1 MAWDFS
7 TEPEFQKKLDWM
19 DEFVRA
25 EIFPLEVLD
34 LDWPTLRRAIAPLQE
49 EVRAQG
55 LWAAHLDPELGGQ
68 GYGQVKL
75 GLMQEILGSTPYGP
89 LVFGCQAPDS
99 GNAEILA
106 SVGTDEQRERWLSP
120 LLAGEM
126 YSSFALTEPG
136 NAGADPTN
144 LTTTATWDGENWNL
158 NGHKWFISNA
168 TTSDFMIV
176 VAVTDPDA
184 DRHRRASQFI
194 IPIDAPGLEVV
205 RDIGSVENPRPR
217 PNTYG
222 SHCEVTLSDVKV
234 GPDAMLGGRGDG
246 FVVAQV
252 RLGPGR
258 IHHCMR
264 WIGQARRA
272 FDMMCERATYRSAH
286 GSVLTDK
293 QTVRNWIADSA
304 AEIQALRLTTL
315 HAAWR
320 IDEEGTS
327 AARKDIALIK
337 FFGAR
342 ILHDVIDRAV
352 QVHGSLGYS
361 ADLPLEFMYRAA
373 RAARL
378 YDGPDE
384 VHRDS
389 VARQYL
395 KGYAPPA
402 GEIPT
407 EHIPTRRTAATERF
421 AELLAEHFLTGEIY
435 PVDGGWAAKGNF

>member
-7 TEPEFQKKLDWM
+7 TEPDFQCKLDWM
-19 DEFVRA
+19 REFVRT
-25 EIFPLEVLD
+25 EVFPLETLD
-34 LDWPTLRRAIAPLQE
+34 LDWDQLRSAIAPLQAKVKE
-49 EVRAQG
+49 QE

-75 GLMQEILGSTPYGP
+75 GLMHEILGASPYGP

-99 GNAEILA
+99 GNCEILA
-106 SVGTDEQRERWLSP
+106 AVGTQEQKDRWLQP
-120 LLAGEM
+120 LLDGEM
-126 YSSFALTEPG
+126 YSSFALTEPD

-144 LTTTATWDGENWNL
+144 LRTTAVRDGDDWVL

-168 TTSDFMIV
+168 STADFVIV

-184 DRHRRASQFI
+184 PRHRRTSQFI
-194 IPIDAPGLEVV
+194 VPIDAPGLDVV

-217 PNTYG
+217 ENTYG
-222 SHCEVTLSDVKV
+222 SHCEVTFADVRV
-234 GPDAMLGGRGDG
+234 GADALLGEVGDG
-246 FVVAQV
+246 FLIAQK

-264 WIGQARRA
+264 WIGQAERA
-272 FDMMCERATYRSAH
+272 FDMMCERSTYRFSH
-286 GSVLTDK
+286 GSVLADK
-293 QTVRNWIADSA
+293 QTIRNWIADSA
-304 AEIQALRLTTL
+304 AEISALRLMTL

-320 IDEEGTS
+320 IDNEGT
-327 AARKDIALIK
+327 ANARKEIALIK
-337 FFGAR
+337 FFGAK

-352 QVHGSLGYS
+352 QTHGSLGYS

-389 VARQYL
+389 VARAIL
-395 KGYAPPA
+395 KGYSAPA
-402 GEIPT
+402 DEIPS
-407 EHIPTRRTAATERF
+407 EHIPTRRRAAEEKF
-421 AELLAEHFLTGEIY
+421 AEFL
-435 PVDGGWAAKGNF
+435 VDHS

>member
-1 MAWDFS
+1 MSWDFS
-7 TEPEFQKKLDWM
+7 TEPDFQRKLDWAR
-19 DEFVRA
+19 EFVRT
-25 EIFPLEVLD
+25 EVLPLETLTI
-34 LDWPTLRRAIAPLQE
+34 DWPTLLKAIAPLQQQ
-49 EVRAQG
+49 VREHQ

-68 GYGQVKL
+68 GYGQVKM
-75 GLMQEILGSTPYGP
+75 GLLQEILGASPLGT

-106 SVGTDEQRERWLSP
+106 SVGTETQKKQWLEP
-120 LLAGEM
+120 LLAGRM
-126 YSSFALTEPG
+126 YSAFGLTEPD

-144 LTTTATWDGENWNL
+144 LTTTAVRDGDDWIL
-158 NGHKWFISNA
+158 NGDKWFISNA
-168 TTSDFMIV
+168 ATADFVIV
-176 VAVTDPDA
+176 VAVTDPEA

-194 IPIDAPGLEVV
+194 VPIDAPGLTVV
-205 RDIGSVENPRPR
+205 RDIASLENPK
-217 PNTYG
+217 PNPHSYG
-222 SHCEVTLSDVKV
+222 SHCEVTLRDVRV
-234 GPDAMLGGRGDG
+234 GDDAMLGGRGDG

-264 WIGQARRA
+264 WIGQATRA

-286 GSVLTDK
+286 GSVLADK
-293 QTVRNWIADSA
+293 QTVRNFIADSA
-304 AEIQALRLTTL
+304 AEIQALRLMTL

-320 IDEEGTS
+320 IDTEGTR

-342 ILHDVIDRAV
+342 MLHDVIDRSL

-361 ADLPLEFMYRAA
+361 SDLPLEFMYRAA

-384 VHRDS
+384 VHRDT

-395 KGYAPPA
+395 KGYSPPS
-402 GEIPT
+402 ENVPS
-407 EHIPTRRTAATERF
+407 EHVPTRRAQALERF
-421 AELLAEHFLTGEIY
+421 ADLLAEQ
-435 PVDGGWAAKGNF
+435 P

>member
-1 MAWDFS
+1 MTWDFS

-25 EIFPLEVLD
+25 EIWPLETLD
-34 LDWPTLRRAIAPLQE
+34 LTWAQLRRAIAPLQR
-49 EVRAQG
+49 EVKTQS

-75 GLMQEILGSTPYGP
+75 GLMHEILGSSPLGP

-99 GNAEILA
+99 GNGEILGA
-106 SVGTDEQRERWLSP
+106 VGTPEQKKKWLTP
-120 LLAGEM
+120 LLSGHM
-126 YSSFALTEPG
+126 YSAFALTEPD

-144 LTTTATWDGENWNL
+144 LSTTAVCDGDAWVL

-168 TTSDFMIV
+168 STADFIIV
-176 VAVTDPDA
+176 VAVTDPNA

-194 IPIDAPGLEVV
+194 VPIGTPGLQVV
-205 RDIGSVENPRPR
+205 RDIASIENPIPK

-222 SHCEVTLSDVKV
+222 SHCEVLLTDVRV
-234 GPDAMLGGRGDG
+234 GRDALLGNPGDG
-246 FVVAQV
+246 FLIAQK

-264 WIGQARRA
+264 WIGQSRRA
-272 FDMMCERATYRSAH
+272 FDMLCERATYRYSH
-286 GSVLTDK
+286 GSVLGDK

-304 AEIQALRLTTL
+304 AEIQALRLMTL
-315 HAAWR
+315 HAAWI
-320 IDEEGTS
+320 IDEEGS
-327 AARKDIALIK
+327 AAARKEIALIK
-337 FFGAR
+337 FFGAK
-342 ILHDVIDRAV
+342 ILHDVIDRSLQA
-352 QVHGSLGYS
+352 HGSLGYS
-361 ADLPLEFMYRAA
+361 SDLPLESMYRAA

-389 VARQYL
+389 VARLFLREYQ
-395 KGYAPPA
+395 APA
-402 GEIPT
+402 GGKPSEDVPS
-407 EHIPTRRTAATERF
+407 RRREAEKRF
-421 AELLAEHFLTGEIY
+421 AAILDDEA
-435 PVDGGWAAKGNF
+435 